1 MKEKVLNLSL
11 NFLTIFIFII
21 VILLCNININNNISH
36 INYIILFSIF
46 IFSQIFTFIVIKF
59 IRNNQLLNKKR
70 LMISYTLFEL
80 SFCIS
85 LFIMYIYS
93 YVLNLLNV
101 INNR

>member
-85 LFIMYIYS
+85 LFIMYIYL

-101 INNR
+101 INYR

>member
-101 INNR
+101 INYR